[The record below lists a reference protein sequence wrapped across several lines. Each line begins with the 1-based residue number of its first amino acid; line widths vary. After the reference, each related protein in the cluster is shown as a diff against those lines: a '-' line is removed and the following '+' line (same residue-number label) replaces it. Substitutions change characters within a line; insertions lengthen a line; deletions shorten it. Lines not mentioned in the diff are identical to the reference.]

1 MLTVVI
7 LTLNEAQH
15 ISRAIASVS
24 DIADRIVVVD
34 SGSTDQT
41 CHIAKDL
48 GAQVLVHPFVN
59 QAEQF
64 NWTLDQLPPDTDWV
78 FRLDAD
84 EIVTPALAKSLSARL
99 SACGPDITGAEVLRR
114 IVFLGRPIKWGG
126 LFPMPVL
133 RVLRYGRGRS
143 DTRWMDEHIHTDG
156 PTIRLDGELL
166 DDNLNP
172 LSWWIDKHN
181 AYATREAIQVL
192 SDEEAAAREAGSAGT
207 ANANQKRN
215 SYYKAP
221 LFLRAFVYFLYRYV
235 IRLGFLDGRRGLVF
249 HFLQGFWYRF
259 TVDAKIYETRLR
271 LKSNAVTLDDIK
283 LQWMNN

>member
-1 MLTVVI
+1 M
-7 LTLNEAQH
+7 
-15 ISRAIASVS
+15 
-24 DIADRIVVVD
+24 
-34 SGSTDQT
+34 
-41 CHIAKDL
+41 
-48 GAQVLVHPFVN
+48 VHPFVN

-207 ANANQKRN
+207 SNANQKRN

-221 LFLRAFVYFLYRYV
+221 LFLRALVYFLYRYI